1 MCASEQGERTAG
13 RGQEQS
19 QNYEEKGKE
28 ELLTE
33 ADELVKQLVNKLPSR
48 VSRGTVSTI
57 SKTALKGYA
66 IRASLFHR
74 MTELAEVA
82 IDLYRQDRLI
92 AAIVTTR
99 SAFETAALLY
109 HTYKHI
115 EKVVETG
122 KIGDIDDDLMKV
134 LFGERL
140 PDTDYVSVNI
150 LTVIDKL
157 DKVATGVRD
166 MYDGLCEFSHPNWS
180 GVMGAYAKADQDI
193 FTLNFN
199 QKHENIPP
207 EVGLLALIA
216 ALSAFE
222 NYESAM
228 SAILPNFTKIH
239 EESRE
244 NAD

>member
-1 MCASEQGERTAG
+1 MCASEQGERMAG

-33 ADELVKQLVNKLPSR
+33 ADELVKQLANKLPSR

-57 SKTALKGYA
+57 SKTALKAYA

-82 IDLYRQDRLI
+82 IDLCRQDRLI
-92 AAIVTTR
+92 AVFVTTR
-99 SAFETAALLY
+99 SALETTALLY

-122 KIGDIDDDLMKV
+122 KVGDIDERLMEV

-140 PDTDYVSVNI
+140 PDTEVKAVNI
-150 LTVIDKL
+150 LTAIDKL
-157 DKVATGVRD
+157 DKVATGVRG
-166 MYDGLCEFSHPNWS
+166 MYDGLSEFCHPNFL
-180 GVMGAYAKADQDI
+180 GAMYAYAKADQDV
-193 FTLNFN
+193 FNLNFN
-199 QKHENIPP
+199 QKHENIQP
-207 EVGLLALIA
+207 ELGLIALIY
-216 ALSAFE
+216 ALSVFE
-222 NYESAM
+222 YYESAM
-228 SAILPNFTKIH
+228 SDILPNFTKIH

-244 NAD
+244 NTD